1 MINVIGQNPS
11 ILGFGDSA
19 GFVWKQLI
27 IIRDVFPRTFLKG
40 MRLHVMRIWICEAN
54 VKIKKKSHSIIYL
67 FIHSFIYFKNV
78 VLLIKTASLTCEP
91 L

>member
-54 VKIKKKSHSIIYL
+54 VKIKKKTIALFIYL
-67 FIHSFIYFKNV
+67 FIHSFILRMLYY
-78 VLLIKTASLTCEP
+78 
-91 L
+91 